1 MFSMVVAQF
10 TFLPATN
17 KDSSFS
23 TSSLTPGNICLFYF
37 NHSSGCEVVMSYGVG
52 LYFFDD

>member
-1 MFSMVVAQF
+1 MFSTVVAQF

-23 TSSLTPGNICLFYF
+23 ASSLTLGNICLFYF
-37 NHSSGCEVVMSYGVG
+37 NHSSGCEVVVSYGLS
-52 LYFFDD
+52 LYFIDD

>member
-1 MFSMVVAQF
+1 MFSIVVAQF

-23 TSSLTPGNICLFYF
+23 TSSLTLGNICLFYF
-37 NHSSGCEVVMSYGVG
+37 NHSSGCEVVVSYGLS